1 MGDIWMDFL
10 IFLFFFLLHIWRL
23 NNSFFQLK
31 PVWIYLWVKN
41 EQTNWS
47 NQPKS
52 FEVVRYLYQMK
63 WQLRQQC
70 HSTCGT
76 GCYSLG
82 ILTSLKKLLAFE
94 SLLSP
99 NHLVTFPK
107 MKQQN
112 MFLKILSGYWDNI
125 VWCSTETYWKS
136 TVKRPGKRQ
145 GGVLSYIHV
154 S

>member
-1 MGDIWMDFL
+1 
-10 IFLFFFLLHIWRL
+10 
-23 NNSFFQLK
+23 
-31 PVWIYLWVKN
+31 
-41 EQTNWS
+41 
-47 NQPKS
+47 
-52 FEVVRYLYQMK
+52 MK

-82 ILTSLKKLLAFE
+82 ILTSLKKLLPFE

-112 MFLKILSGYWDNI
+112 MFLKYFQDIGITLYGAPQKH
-125 VWCSTETYWKS
+125 T
-136 TVKRPGKRQ
+136 GKA
-145 GGVLSYIHV
+145 L
-154 S
+154 